1 MSQNHHK
8 CVIDQRLRL
17 QSWKKIN
24 ILYKACGPT
33 PYIARKILN
42 INVIEG
48 KLYQQ
53 P

>member
-1 MSQNHHK
+1 MCHWSK
-8 CVIDQRLRL
+8 AKVAKLE
-17 QSWKKIN
+17 KIN